1 MCSSRSIAVDRYQ
14 GGEPWGER
22 YAGAAGRETMPE
34 AAWKRWDTSSEV
46 AVSNLQIIV
55 CEGFFGFFR
64 RGGKGGRA
72 PPDYLEVSTQSR
84 RNQRSTPS
92 CTAHTAASTRER
104 RLSFLS
110 RCLTCTFTVPSVMS
124 RSEEHT
130 SELQSRPHLVCR
142 LLLEKKKAH

>member
-55 CEGFFGFFR
+55 CEGFFGFFAVV
-64 RGGKGGRA
+64 GKGGGHLRIIWRYPHRAAGISGLPPPA
-72 PPDYLEVSTQSR
+72 PPTR
-84 RNQRSTPS
+84 RP
-92 CTAHTAASTRER
+92 
-104 RLSFLS
+104 
-110 RCLTCTFTVPSVMS
+110 
-124 RSEEHT
+124 
-130 SELQSRPHLVCR
+130 RPGS
-142 LLLEKKKAH
+142 AG

>member
-55 CEGFFGFFR
+55 CVGRFGFFAVVW
-64 RGGKGGRA
+64 KGGGPLRISRRYAPRAARISGLHHPA
-72 PPDYLEVSTQSR
+72 PPTR
-84 RNQRSTPS
+84 RP
-92 CTAHTAASTRER
+92 
-104 RLSFLS
+104 
-110 RCLTCTFTVPSVMS
+110 
-124 RSEEHT
+124 
-130 SELQSRPHLVCR
+130 RPGR
-142 LLLEKKKAH
+142 AD